1 MTEPLTPAPP
11 PAAVNGT
18 GSAYGGLVTRI
29 VAFALDAAII
39 DVVAVVVGVV
49 CAVAL
54 SLFNLPNDV
63 QKVAVAAGGVAAVIW
78 SVSYFTFFW
87 STTGQTPGNRVMS
100 IEVRGVQGQRLSVR
114 RAFVR
119 VLLLPLSVIPFGAGL
134 WMILVDR
141 RRRALHD
148 QIARTVVVYVAKV
161 PRERTPLRP
170 ARERRPVR
178 AAGERPAGLDVAPP
192 SSATRRAE
200 PEAPGERR
208 ASRPPAP
215 RRA

>member
-1 MTEPLTPAPP
+1 MTGSLAPAPP

-39 DVVAVVVGVV
+39 DAVAVLVGVV
-49 CAVAL
+49 CALAL

-63 QKVAVAAGGVAAVIW
+63 QKLAVAAGGVAAIIW

-100 IEVRGVQGQRLSVR
+100 IEVRGAQGERLSLR

-134 WMILVDR
+134 WLILVDR

-148 QIARTVVVYVAKV
+148 QIARTVVVYVAKA
-161 PRERTPLRP
+161 PRERAPLRP
-170 ARERRPVR
+170 ARERRPVYVPPDAQ
-178 AAGERPAGLDVAPP
+178 AASTSLPP
-192 SSATRRAE
+192 SSATRRPNRINA
-200 PEAPGERR
+200 G
-208 ASRPPAP
+208 
-215 RRA
+215 

>member
-1 MTEPLTPAPP
+1 MTGSLTPAPP

-39 DVVAVVVGVV
+39 DAVAVVVGVV
-49 CAVAL
+49 CALAL

-63 QKVAVAAGGVAAVIW
+63 QKLAVAVGGVAAVVW
-78 SVSYFTFFW
+78 SISYFTFFW

-100 IEVRGVQGQRLSVR
+100 IEVRGVQGERLSVR

-134 WMILVDR
+134 WLILVDR

-148 QIARTVVVYVAKV
+148 QLARTVVVYVAKA
-161 PRERTPLRP
+161 PRERAPLRP
-170 ARERRPVR
+170 RERRPVYAPPDAQ
-178 AAGERPAGLDVAPP
+178 AASTSPPP
-192 SSATRRAE
+192 SSATRRPKRISA
-200 PEAPGERR
+200 G
-208 ASRPPAP
+208 
-215 RRA
+215 